1 MQTKAKKTGNLE
13 YEVNRQDFQ
22 KYSDMQIEAFKMV
35 QNNFEEFSMT
45 YPLHIWVLL
54 YLEKERNHHGSDV
67 QDRHHRCWQYG
78 RRSCAGIE
86 AFLRGYSAHCHSSAF
101 RDS

>member
-1 MQTKAKKTGNLE
+1 MQTKAKKTGNIE

-54 YLEKERNHHGSDV
+54 YLEKVEKFRNNSLSKIIPLFYSLSEKLQNV
-67 QDRHHRCWQYG
+67 QEPL
-78 RRSCAGIE
+78 S
-86 AFLRGYSAHCHSSAF
+86 
-101 RDS
+101 